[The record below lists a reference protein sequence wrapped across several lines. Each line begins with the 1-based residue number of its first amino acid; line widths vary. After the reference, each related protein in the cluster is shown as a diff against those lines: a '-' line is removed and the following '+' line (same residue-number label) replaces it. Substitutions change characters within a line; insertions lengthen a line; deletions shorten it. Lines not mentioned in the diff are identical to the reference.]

1 MTVAEMREKAHIVIG
16 LAFWALFAALW
27 AKLFADHKAGLVAF
41 RDTAIQLAAF
51 VGVVV
56 AVTTWW
62 IRHNVGIYRRKGPRR
77 GRPSRPPRTD
87 EDRLGRAVRWDLP
100 GGAIAAR
107 DHDHLIVELDGDVK
121 TYRRAG

>member
-1 MTVAEMREKAHIVIG
+1 MRQKAHMVIG
-16 LAFWALFAALW
+16 LAFWALFATLW
-27 AKLFADHKAGLVAF
+27 AKLFADHKAGLAAF
-41 RDTAIQLAAF
+41 RDTGIQLAAV

-77 GRPSRPPRTD
+77 GRPSQPPRTD

-107 DHDHLIVELDGDVK
+107 AHDHLIVELDGDVK